1 MLYKGST
8 STNILITEKMGTT
21 APLAI
26 GTRGTVG
33 SLIRKEI
40 EYFRRLELDCGE
52 TSNKCESKTRVG
64 IASHTAS
71 FPSVKKPATSF
82 STTRAKTATF
92 GSLLSLSWRK
102 KRRNSSS
109 SNNNNS
115 SFLPSMCSAVDV
127 SESKR
132 FGGFS
137 YRNLKSDMN
146 I

>member
-52 TSNKCESKTRVG
+52 TSNKRESKTRVE
-64 IASHTAS
+64 ISS

-82 STTRAKTATF
+82 TTTRAKTATF
-92 GSLLSLSWRK
+92 GSLLSLSWKK
-102 KRRNSSS
+102 KRRNSSSS

-137 YRNLKSDMN
+137 YRNLRSDMN